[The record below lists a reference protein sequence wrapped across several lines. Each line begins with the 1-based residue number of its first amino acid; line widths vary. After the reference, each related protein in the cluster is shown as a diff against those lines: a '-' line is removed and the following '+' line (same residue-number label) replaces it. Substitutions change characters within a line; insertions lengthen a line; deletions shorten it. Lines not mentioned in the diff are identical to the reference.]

1 MYASLPTNVSLCT
14 KRTWSMLV
22 KLNMIIEIYLPGF
35 MCSYTWKFPFLSELC
50 FSVGVFVCL
59 SVFLSVCLSFCL
71 SVCLFVCLSV
81 SLSVSFCLSVCIS
94 ICLYVCL
101 SVCFPVCV
109 CILFSRFCWRDAAT
123 KELLFKVLRES
134 FPILKRRFRPLRLS

>member
-14 KRTWSMLV
+14 KRTWSMLF

-35 MCSYTWKFPFLSELC
+35 MCGYTWKFLFLSDSLFLC
-50 FSVGVFVCL
+50 WRVCLSVCLSVCLFVCL
-59 SVFLSVCLSFCL
+59 SVFLS
-71 SVCLFVCLSV
+71 VCLSV

-101 SVCFPVCV
+101 YVCLPVCV
-109 CILFSRFCWRDAAT
+109 CILFSRFCLRDAAT